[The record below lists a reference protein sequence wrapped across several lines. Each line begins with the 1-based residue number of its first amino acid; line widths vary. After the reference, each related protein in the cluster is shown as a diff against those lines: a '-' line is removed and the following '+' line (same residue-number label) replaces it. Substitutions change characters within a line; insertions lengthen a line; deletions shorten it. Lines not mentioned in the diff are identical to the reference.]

1 MKNLMPR
8 RTNQRQ
14 DERSQIKLWIIYTYN
29 FQWTAVGIGPA
40 PAPGP
45 GSVPVSVPAPPAP
58 GSLDQVKELRRK
70 LADVGF
76 TSAA

>member
-1 MKNLMPR
+1 MKILTPR

-29 FQWTAVGIGPA
+29 FQWTAVGFGPA
-40 PAPGP
+40 PAP
-45 GSVPVSVPAPPAP
+45 GSVPVSVPAPAP
-58 GSLDQVKELRRK
+58 RSLDQVKELRRK